1 MDPKVSENL
10 WVVVLFKRNE
20 LNKVLSSTHKIIRNL
35 INWKEYRKV
44 PFAFHYLKKKV

>member
-1 MDPKVSENL
+1 MDPKVFENF

-20 LNKVLSSTHKIIRNL
+20 LNKVLSLTHKIIRNL

-44 PFAFHYLKKKV
+44 RFAFHTLNKKV